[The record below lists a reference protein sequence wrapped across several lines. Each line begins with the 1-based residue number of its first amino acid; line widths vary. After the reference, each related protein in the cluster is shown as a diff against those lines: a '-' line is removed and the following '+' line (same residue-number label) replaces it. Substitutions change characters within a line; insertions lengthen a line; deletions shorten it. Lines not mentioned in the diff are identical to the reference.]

1 MSYTMSIG
9 KKERNYVMELEVT
22 LLEDMDCKAEEIL
35 LDLLGPDGKCDEE
48 DVMKL
53 VTMVKT
59 LTDEVFKGY

>member
-1 MSYTMSIG
+1 
-9 KKERNYVMELEVT
+9 MELEVT

-59 LTDEVFKGY
+59 LTDEVFAGY